1 MENKIYKLSDEQFVE
16 LLKKSSTISEV
27 LFKLGYT
34 VKGNSWGYSQVKR
47 RMDDLN
53 LDYSIFKG
61 KSAVIKITKL
71 NNVRKE
77 DILKENCKH
86 QRTVLRR
93 YVIKNNLIPYKCAIC
108 GCTKWQGKTL
118 SLELDHINGIN
129 NDNRLENLR
138 FLCPNCHSQTST
150 YGSRNQQVN
159 SSEYDIPDD
168 LRKMVEEKY
177 DEVKN
182 VKKVSSILG
191 IRRCV
196 VTKIVNES
204 GQKHSNQKYI
214 IRYDKDWNELARYGS
229 LVEAAKALIEANEVK
244 TKRVKTCTRTIMY
257 NKDNFWLNSHW
268 KILDGS
274 GIINNPL
281 LESSLIDSENNVDEA
296 QAKAA

>member
-61 KSAVIKITKL
+61 KSAVIKTNKL
-71 NNVRKE
+71 NNIKKE

-108 GCTKWQGKTL
+108 GCTEWQGKTL
-118 SLELDHINGIN
+118 SLELDHINGVN

-150 YGSRNQQVN
+150 YGSRNQQTN
-159 SSEYDIPDD
+159 SSEYYIPDD

-177 DEVKN
+177 NEVKS

-281 LESSLIDSENNVDEA
+281 L
-296 QAKAA
+296 